1 MQTEVLGILSSLQT
15 ELPDVLGYA
24 LVSSDGRIIH
34 HNWKG
39 SSNVD
44 TGKIGAIASALLG
57 LGKKSIEILASGDF
71 QQVVLQSTEEMVCVY
86 SISSRTVLIVSMN
99 NTGNLGM
106 LNHVCRKK
114 AKEIEALTEEAKL

>member
-1 MQTEVLGILSSLQT
+1 MQFQILEILSSIQA
-15 ELPDVLGYA
+15 ELPDVSGYA

-34 HNWKG
+34 HDWKG
-39 SSNVD
+39 SSVD

-71 QQVVLQSTEEMVCVY
+71 QQVVLQSTEETICVY
-86 SISSRTVLIVSMN
+86 SAGSRTVLIVSMN

-106 LNHVCRKK
+106 LNHICRKK
-114 AKEIEALTEEAKL
+114 ADEIEELTEKEKL